1 MTLLSVGLFCDND
14 QTDSPLNSVQY
25 QYIFCTKHYFLTFI
39 LTIKHVLFNLYCCQE
54 GIKAIR
60 LTVIEWNYSCQN
72 PARIIPFSYCDV
84 KRGTT
89 VVVIFLI
96 HDFFF
101 LIHGVTLKA
110 YLSQCVSYYTQNWLN
125 ISGCVCMCV
134 HIVLLVF
141 WFT

>member
-39 LTIKHVLFNLYCCQE
+39 LTIKNVLFNLYCCQK

-101 LIHGVTLKA
+101 
-110 YLSQCVSYYTQNWLN
+110 
-125 ISGCVCMCV
+125 
-134 HIVLLVF
+134 
-141 WFT
+141 